1 MPKQVPDDQI
11 EPIRA
16 AVFAGRKIE
25 AIKQYRTATG
35 EGLKE
40 SKDFIEALE
49 AEMRRTEA
57 GKFTAPPGGKG
68 CGTAVI
74 CIVVAIV
81 LAVSWLR

>member
-1 MPKQVPDDQI
+1 MPRPVPDDQI

-25 AIKQYRTATG
+25 AIKRYRTATG

-40 SKDFIEALE
+40 AKDFIEALE
-49 AEMRRTEA
+49 AEMRRTEP

-68 CGTAVI
+68 CAT
-74 CIVVAIV
+74 V
-81 LAVSWLR
+81 LCLLILVGVLIAKFI